1 MTKMRLGVFGG
12 TFNPIHFGHLHIAQ
26 EFARMLGL
34 SQVLFVP
41 TAMPPH
47 KQAEDLA
54 PAADRFELCR
64 MAVRDHPFCRVN
76 DTEIRRGGKSYTVDT
91 LRILTEQYPD
101 TRLFLLMGEDMFL
114 TLQNWREPEKIWQMA
129 DICAA
134 PRSAEPGDELYLHQ
148 EYLETLGARVHIC
161 PIIFLS
167 VSSTMVR
174 EKAAKGESLAGLVP
188 PPVERYIKEHGLY
201 RRA

>member
-1 MTKMRLGVFGG
+1 
-12 TFNPIHFGHLHIAQ
+12 
-26 EFARMLGL
+26 MLGL

-101 TRLFLLMGEDMFL
+101 TRLFLLMGARAGENLADGGYLCRAAQCGARGRAVSASGISRDAWRAGAHLSHHLFVGFL
-114 TLQNWREPEKIWQMA
+114 HNGARKSRKRRES
-129 DICAA
+129 CGS
-134 PRSAEPGDELYLHQ
+134 RSAAG
-148 EYLETLGARVHIC
+148 GAVYQRARFVPAC
-161 PIIFLS
+161 LKFQKSERGLFRD
-167 VSSTMVR
+167 STGG
-174 EKAAKGESLAGLVP
+174 KKFDPSDACG
-188 PPVERYIKEHGLY
+188 
-201 RRA
+201 